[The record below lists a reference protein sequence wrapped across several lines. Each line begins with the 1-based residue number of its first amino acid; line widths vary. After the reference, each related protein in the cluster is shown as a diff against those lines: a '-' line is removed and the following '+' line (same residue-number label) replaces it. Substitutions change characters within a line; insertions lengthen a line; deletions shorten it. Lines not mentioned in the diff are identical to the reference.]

1 MDTDSKSLAPED
13 PQRRELLVIQSK
25 EHLLGIFTEH
35 VAGIAN
41 GKVPAP
47 LPRAP
52 ASVLGVIAFRGRMLT
67 VIDPLLLMGDSSIAG
82 SAKIIVALSGEE
94 QVAIIADSSCGAIQ
108 ISSTDIEGVNEDQAG
123 IISGTLRREGE
134 LIEIID
140 VSRIFDATM
149 QQRERRRRR
158 F

>member
-1 MDTDSKSLAPED
+1 MDTDSKSIAPED
-13 PQRRELLVIQSK
+13 PQRRELLVIQSR

-67 VIDPLLLMGDSSIAG
+67 VIDPLLLMGDSGIAG
-82 SAKIIVALSGEE
+82 SPTIIVALSGEE

-108 ISSTDIEGVNEDQAG
+108 ISAADIEGVDEDNAG
-123 IISGTLRREGE
+123 IISGTLRRESE

-140 VSRIFDATM
+140 VSRLFGATM